1 MQQQVDQN
9 TRQQI
14 EQIVAEYR
22 DAWNNHNA
30 AEIAA
35 LYTKDG
41 IVVTPAP
48 QMVKNGQQEIQE
60 NYQKAFATFPDNYD
74 SAVDQIISLGA
85 DAVMVVGQ
93 SHLIDSSDNKI
104 DGHWTAV
111 FVPEGGKLKIKMLTA
126 FTNPPPAQS
135 TASS

>member
-1 MQQQVDQN
+1 MASVDQN

-30 AEIAA
+30 AGIAA
-35 LYTKDG
+35 LYAKDG
-41 IVVTPAP
+41 INVTPAP
-48 QMVKNGQQEIQE
+48 QMVVKNGQQEIQE
-60 NYQKAFATFPDNYD
+60 NYQQAFATFRHHD
-74 SAVDQIISLGA
+74 SATVNQIIPLEVDS
-85 DAVMVVGQ
+85 VISIGQ

-111 FVPEGGKLKIKMLTA
+111 FVPE
-126 FTNPPPAQS
+126 
-135 TASS
+135 

>member
-60 NYQKAFATFPDNYD
+60 NYQKAFA
-74 SAVDQIISLGA
+74 SLTI
-85 DAVMVVGQ
+85 MIRQ
-93 SHLIDSSDNKI
+93 SIKSYHLE
-104 DGHWTAV
+104 
-111 FVPEGGKLKIKMLTA
+111 PM
-126 FTNPPPAQS
+126 Q
-135 TASS
+135 

>member
-48 QMVKNGQQEIQE
+48 QIVKNGQQEIQE

-74 SAVDQIISLGA
+74 SAVDQIIPLGA
-85 DAVMVVGQ
+85 DAVMAVGQ